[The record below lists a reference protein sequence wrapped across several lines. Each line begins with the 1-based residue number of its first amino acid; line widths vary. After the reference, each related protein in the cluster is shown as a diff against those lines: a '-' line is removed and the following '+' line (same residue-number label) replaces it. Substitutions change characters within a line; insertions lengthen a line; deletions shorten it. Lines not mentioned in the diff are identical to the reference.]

1 MDPQQDPLKD
11 KVQEF
16 VDAAVPPEPE
26 AVLSPREQLLRNLPS
41 ILFVVAG
48 LALLLIYAGPA
59 KVLIYAGVLF
69 GLGFVIF
76 IHELGHFAVAKWCD
90 VYVETF
96 SIGFGNAI
104 PGCSFVRGETTYKIA
119 WIPLGG
125 YVKMLGE
132 GAEDDEDEDNPRSYK
147 NKPVWQRMLII
158 SAGVIMNVIFGLL
171 AFIAVYMM
179 HGEKQGLGVV
189 GMTENGSPAWVTGLQ
204 TGNVIWRIADLEN
217 PTFDDLRGQVTLSRP
232 GPIDIVFGPPNGP
245 RIDSTIEPRKS
256 DDDMFPIIG
265 FVPAQS
271 LKLFSK
277 ERWERPGPFFAGS
290 AASRATPA
298 FAFGD
303 EIIGT
308 TDPDKNN
315 EVTELPPN
323 IHNPGSKERDFFAF
337 RDRMVRLAGQEVTIR
352 VLRDDKPLDIRVP
365 PSYRNETGLRMKM
378 GPIVAVREMKGET
391 PHQVQYKN
399 QIVNGEKVSGDTLQA
414 VEVPEPGGLR
424 TRWVV
429 DRTPLTAH
437 AWLALAGAAA
447 MPQPLLGQAVAAQS
461 TITPTIINPTTVTG
475 VVERDLD
482 PMRLPAELEAWAQRR
497 APNDKVRVIV
507 GRTVNKKEDT
517 PVALELNW
525 DDRFRFAVE
534 VPLNL
539 SAPMAVGGLG
549 IAYQV
554 ETTVVAVAPNS
565 PARRAQYVEGGKPFV
580 LQPGDVVKEAHF
592 YETNKDGT
600 PGKLAKNE
608 IELKQHQ
615 WAFIGTRLQDAVE
628 ARKVN
633 LKVERG
639 PDVFDVV
646 VEAEQD
652 ATWPMADRGLA
663 MTMDFRL
670 KKAETLGEAVAMG
683 YARTTKFIKQ
693 VYQMLIG
700 LATKRLSH
708 KTIGGPIM
716 IFAAGSE
723 ILDLGFWEFL
733 LFLAMI
739 SVNLAVVNF
748 LPIPVLDGGHFVFLL
763 YEGICRRPAPEKVR
777 IATTYVGL
785 LLIMLL
791 MGFVLYLDVRRYF
804 F

>member
-1 MDPQQDPLKD
+1 LEPQDPLKD
-11 KVQEF
+11 RVQEF
-16 VDAAVPPEPE
+16 VDAAAPLDPE
-26 AVLSPREQLLRNLPS
+26 AALSPREQLLRNLPTM
-41 ILFVVAG
+41 LFVAAA

-59 KVLIYAGVLF
+59 KMLVYAGVLF

-132 GAEDDEDEDNPRSYK
+132 GAEDDEDEENPRSYK

-189 GMTENGSPAWVTGLQ
+189 GMTEAGSPAWTTGLQ
-204 TGNVIWRIADLEN
+204 TGDMIWRIADLEN
-217 PTFDDLRGQVTLSRP
+217 PTFDDLRGQVTLSQP
-232 GPIDIVFGPPNGP
+232 GPIDIAFGPPGGP
-245 RIDSTIEPRKS
+245 RTDSTIEPRKS
-256 DDDMFPIIG
+256 DDDLYPIIG

-271 LKLFSK
+271 LKLAPR
-277 ERWERPGPFFAGS
+277 ERWERPGPYFVGS
-290 AASRATPA
+290 AAAHAQPP
-298 FAFGD
+298 FEFGD
-303 EIIGT
+303 EIIAT
-308 TDPDKNN
+308 TDPAQDNA
-315 EVTELPPN
+315 VTELPAN
-323 IHNPGSKERDFFAF
+323 VHNPASKERDFFAF
-337 RDRMVRLAGQEVTIR
+337 RDRMVKLAGQEVIIR
-352 VLRDDKPLDIRVP
+352 VLREDKPVDIKVP
-365 PSYRNETGLRMKM
+365 PAYRSDTGLRMKM
-378 GPIVAVREMKGET
+378 GRIVAVREMKGE
-391 PHQVQYKN
+391 PPPPVQYQN
-399 QIVNGEKVSGDTLQA
+399 QLVNGEKVSGDSLQA
-414 VEVPEPGGLR
+414 VEVPEPGGLK

-429 DRTPLTAH
+429 DRTAQSPAGWLT
-437 AWLALAGAAA
+437 LAGAAA
-447 MPQPLLGQAVAAQS
+447 LPQPLLGHALAAQS
-461 TITPTIINPTTVTG
+461 VIAPTISTG
-475 VVERDLD
+475 VVEVELD
-482 PMRLPAELEAWAQRR
+482 PMKLPANLEAWAQRR
-497 APNDKVRVIV
+497 ASGARVKVIV

-517 PVALELNW
+517 PVPLELNW

-534 VPLNL
+534 LPLNL
-539 SAPMAVGGLG
+539 SSPLAIGGLG

-554 ETTVVAVAPNS
+554 ETAVVAVAPGS
-565 PARRAQYVEGGKPFV
+565 PAERAQSVDGGKPFEIR
-580 LQPGDVVKEAHF
+580 PGDVIKAAHF
-592 YETNKDGT
+592 YEANKDGS
-600 PGKLAKNE
+600 PGKLARSDMK
-608 IELKQHQ
+608 LKQHQ
-615 WAFIGTRLQDAVE
+615 WAWIGTRLQDTVE
-628 ARKVN
+628 ARRVN
-633 LKVERG
+633 LTIERG
-639 PDVFDVV
+639 KDTFEVLL
-646 VEAEQD
+646 EAEPD
-652 ATWPMADRGLA
+652 SAWPMADRGLA
-663 MTMDFRL
+663 MTMDYRL
-670 KKAETLGEAVAMG
+670 KKAHTLGEAVAMG

-693 VYQMLIG
+693 VYQMLLG

-708 KTIGGPIM
+708 ETVGGPLM

-791 MGFVLYLDVRRYF
+791 MCFVLYLDVKRYF